1 MSREMSNLTFVYLTR
16 PTKPNFLNSISEN
29 DKEVLSEHFEYL
41 QNALNSK
48 QLVLA
53 GPCTDAAF
61 GIVIFESESAE
72 AANLFMK
79 NDPAIKAGI
88 FSGELRPYR
97 ISLLRELPHLS

>member
-1 MSREMSNLTFVYLTR
+1 MNHQTFVYLTR
-16 PTKPNFLNSISEN
+16 PTKPNFLESLTES
-29 DKEVLSEHFEYL
+29 DKVVLSDHFEYL
-41 QNALNSK
+41 AKALDSK

-72 AANLFMK
+72 SANLFMN

-88 FSGELRPYR
+88 FSGELHPYR
-97 ISLLRELPHLS
+97 ISLSLFTKL